1 MKQDNIIKVDYDN
14 KWNGQQK
21 DDEVTGSL
29 LYSQI
34 GQVESKVNQTQ
45 VHTRNTL
52 SLLMLP
58 SKCNARRKTWS
69 TRPTKTSHTVCS
81 RKNLKEVHNFT
92 RMLFWWIL
100 IISWVK
106 LPSGIVVSVWIP
118 KVAHIQTHLIF
129 KLIILRYWLIHFNIL
144 HFFTCNSYFLNFCQ
158 SSTFHLEFIFKPYQT
173 VSLSFVFY

>member
-106 LPSGIVVSVWIP
+106 LPSGIVVSVSEHSP
-118 KVAHIQTHLIF
+118 KRQDLQRKFTVLS
-129 KLIILRYWLIHFNIL
+129 LRWAGKEKGISL
-144 HFFTCNSYFLNFCQ
+144 TW
-158 SSTFHLEFIFKPYQT
+158 SS
-173 VSLSFVFY
+173 